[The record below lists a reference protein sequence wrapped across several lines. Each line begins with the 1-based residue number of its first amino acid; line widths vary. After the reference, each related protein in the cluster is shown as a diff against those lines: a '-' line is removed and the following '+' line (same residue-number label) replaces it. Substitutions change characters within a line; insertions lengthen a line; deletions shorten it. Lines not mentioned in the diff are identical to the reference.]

1 MSSIQPSAEPGG
13 EATAGAAAGTPLGT
27 PGTSHRA
34 PRRRPSTARA
44 VAVLVLVAVAAAVP
58 LLGPSAALSGTG
70 EAEAPGT
77 AGITFLRAVMF
88 AALCVQLGEVYA
100 TRLARRVP
108 GAPLDRAPRSWSTYA
123 AVAGIVAALGLA
135 SVVATGNLVPHQLS
149 DMDIGGLYA
158 SRDGRLA
165 LLEVNAFIV
174 ALLCSR
180 SRRPSTAALP
190 LAAVIA
196 AEALRAHPPVEDT
209 PLVGS
214 GLTLVHLTCGV
225 LWAGGLLQVL
235 RMLRLWRTS
244 APGAGAAVL
253 GLYARV
259 AAVLLAAITV
269 TGVCSTLRRMPPGT
283 VLDQLTET
291 AYGRTL
297 LAKVLLVVAVAVL
310 ALLARRRLRRSAD
323 PVSAYSPARG
333 EVIVLGVVVAVSAL
347 LTALPVPIRW

>member
-1 MSSIQPSAEPGG
+1 MVSSIQPSADPGG
-13 EATAGAAAGTPLGT
+13 EATADAVATAP
-27 PGTSHRA
+27 PASRSA
-34 PRRRPSTARA
+34 PRRRPSTGHA
-44 VAVLVLVAVAAAVP
+44 VAVLVLVTAAALVP
-58 LLGPSAALSGTG
+58 LLGPSAALNGTG

-77 AGITFLRAVMF
+77 AGITFLRTVMF

-100 TRLARRVP
+100 IRLARRVP
-108 GAPLDRAPRSWSTYA
+108 GAPLDREPRSWAAYA
-123 AVAGIVAALGLA
+123 AGAGLVAALGLA
-135 SVVATGNLVPHQLS
+135 SVVATGNLVPQRLS
-149 DMDIGGLYA
+149 DMDLGGLYA

-190 LAAVIA
+190 LAAVIV
-196 AEALRAHPPVEDT
+196 AEALRAHPPAEDT
-209 PLVGS
+209 ALIGT

-235 RMLRLWRTS
+235 RMLRLWRTT
-244 APGAGAAVL
+244 APEAGAAVL

-259 AAVLLAAITV
+259 AAVLFAAITV
-269 TGVCSTLRRMPPGT
+269 TGVFSTLRRMPAST
-283 VLDQLTET
+283 VLDQLTDT

-310 ALLARRRLRRSAD
+310 ALLARRRLRKAAD

-333 EVIVLGVVVAVSAL
+333 EVVALGVVVTVSAL
-347 LTALPVPIRW
+347 LTALPLPIRW